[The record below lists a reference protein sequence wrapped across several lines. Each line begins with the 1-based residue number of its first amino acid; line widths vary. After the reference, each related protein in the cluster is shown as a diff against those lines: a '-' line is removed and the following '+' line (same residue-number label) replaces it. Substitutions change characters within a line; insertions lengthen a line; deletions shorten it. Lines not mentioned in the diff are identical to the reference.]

1 MTEKFSVQSDWTP
14 DEQQEFEA
22 GLFSS
27 KGLSPKSTYMKSEG
41 YLFYSDIGHKFSEEI
56 ETLLPTKAKRIS
68 GINLD
73 NKLPPTQL
81 NIAAAAVTIFH
92 DVVKRARLT
101 EMKEDRLVRMYRKY
115 HVSTEE
121 RDRIPMNIY
130 NKGFDDLEFTF
141 HFAPAVAVNVV
152 DVFLDSGA
160 ITQEEYDQLT
170 LGDIADMV
178 GSGWFSDLMHDM
190 ALTRNGVYGGY
201 GKEASDYQKLHLES
215 RLADSIEVPHSVQ
228 SLFTISEQSASDGF
242 TYKIATLNKTF
253 RRCLRDEMSQS
264 DIKGRTQDSVG
275 CPVARR
281 AGTVAIELAQ
291 GKRAKSLVDRSY
303 MHTGELTRS
312 GKQRVHQEYTAIDH
326 ALDVTANLLDRYDE
340 LYGTPN
346 TGGSPRHPRGIP
358 HEKRQKADCF
368 RYTTETAGG
377 SDALKGYT
385 LDHT

>member
-1 MTEKFSVQSDWTP
+1 MTEKFSVQSDRTP
-14 DEQQEFEA
+14 DEQQVLEG

-41 YLFYSDIGHKFSEEI
+41 YLLYSDIGHIFSEEI
-56 ETLLPTKAKRIS
+56 ETLIPTKARQIR

-73 NKLPPTQL
+73 KKLPPTQL
-81 NIAAAAVTIFH
+81 NIAAAAVTIFN
-92 DVVKRARLT
+92 DVAKHARPSEMT
-101 EMKEDRLVRMYRKY
+101 EHERLARIYRKY
-115 HVSTEE
+115 HVSSEE

-141 HFAPAVAVNVV
+141 HFAPAIAVNVV
-152 DVFLDSGA
+152 DAFLDSDA

-190 ALTRNGVYGGY
+190 ALTRNGLYGGY
-201 GKEASDYQKLHLES
+201 GKEASDYQEDYLKI
-215 RLADSIEVPHSVQ
+215 RLADGVDVPRSGQ
-228 SLFTISEQSASDGF
+228 SLFVVDERSDSDGF

-253 RRCLRDEMSQS
+253 RRSLREEMSQP
-264 DIKGRTQDSVG
+264 DTNGRVQDSIG

-312 GKQRVHQEYTAIDH
+312 GKQRVYQEYTAIDH
-326 ALDVTANLLDRYDE
+326 ALDVTASLLDRYDE

-358 HEKRQKADCF
+358 HEKRQKVDCF
-368 RYTTETAGG
+368 RYITETAGG
-377 SDALKGYT
+377 SEVL
-385 LDHT
+385 